1 MKYCKAWPE
10 ACKDVTGLKDQTIDV
25 KVKSELDAPVW
36 PKALVTE
43 TVESIANQSVEALLK
58 ASFADKP
65 VAKAPEGPI
74 AKPVDKSETRRA
86 RKKKMRARWADD
98 PVDQPVLKDRAT
110 VETQTVKEVSV
121 APRRNREYY
130 HDDSMKPVWAA
141 FAVLAL
147 LFIVVV
153 GSLMQ
158 RVRSLEGLVKQSH
171 HGALMA

>member
-1 MKYCKAWPE
+1 MR
-10 ACKDVTGLKDQTIDV
+10 DVVKEGAVKGEVKGEV
-25 KVKSELDAPVW
+25 KVKSEVDAPVW

-58 ASFADKP
+58 ASFVTKQADEPKEHP
-65 VAKAPEGPI
+65 AKA
-74 AKPVDKSETRRA
+74 SETRRG
-86 RKKKMRARWADD
+86 RKKKMRTRWADD
-98 PVDQPVLKDRAT
+98 PVDQPAMKASNQVK
-110 VETQTVKEVSV
+110 ETQTVKEVSL

-130 HDDSMKPVWAA
+130 HDDGMKPLWAA

-158 RVRSLEGLVKQSH
+158 RVRSLEGLIKQSH